1 MPSPAKIVSRECYA
15 DKENSNQERK
25 EMANQFKSNN
35 PLISNNS
42 ITRNLELD
50 ALERDILTLS
60 SEISESNNNIINSLR
75 SYLSFK
81 SSTPSP
87 TTLNFALDMS
97 YKINQLEFDTNMNEE
112 HSNIEMNKTRFN
124 KAM

>member
-1 MPSPAKIVSRECYA
+1 MT
-15 DKENSNQERK
+15 
-25 EMANQFKSNN
+25 NQFKFNI

-50 ALERDILTLS
+50 ALKRDILALS
-60 SEISESNNNIINSLR
+60 SEICESINNIINGLK

-81 SSTPSP
+81 SSTPSH
-87 TTLNFALDMS
+87 TTLNFALDMN
-97 YKINQLEFDTNMNEE
+97 YKIKEVESFTNMNEE

-124 KAM
+124 KAIEKRQKLCINL